1 MHDHTSETE
10 RESGQLLIR
19 SIVILLFSFE
29 VPLKKKLPQKKQKK
43 KKKKNE
49 RQQRM
54 GFVCVFLL
62 FMWWCFVITFVSR
75 LTSLAQSSLG
85 PAYYHR

>member
-43 KKKKNE
+43 KKKMSDNKE
-49 RQQRM
+49 WAL
-54 GFVCVFLL
+54 CVFSFCLCGGAL
-62 FMWWCFVITFVSR
+62 
-75 LTSLAQSSLG
+75 
-85 PAYYHR
+85 